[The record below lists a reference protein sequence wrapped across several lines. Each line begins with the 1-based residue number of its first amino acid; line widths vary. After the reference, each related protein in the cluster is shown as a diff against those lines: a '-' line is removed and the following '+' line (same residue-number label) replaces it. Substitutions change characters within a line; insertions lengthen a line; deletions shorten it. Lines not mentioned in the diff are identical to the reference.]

1 MLRHCQS
8 FYTELGKRRSPIA
21 PVWKSETKIPEII
34 PPHRYRW
41 IPVVPRWIVALG
53 NVTCNLLMISSAI
66 CFACSLL
73 PPLIHSILFTN
84 FIIDHFWTGQVNP
97 CISSD
102 VDLLNCKGHTLMIL
116 GAKSIASKNTRSQI
130 RNAVSQLYQYSYEVD
145 LKSYKKQRFYSWKSV
160 PMNIGLIYVDS
171 AISNDGIKKT
181 NQSLE
186 CAAIAPNTH
195 KN

>member
-1 MLRHCQS
+1 M
-8 FYTELGKRRSPIA
+8 
-21 PVWKSETKIPEII
+21 V
-34 PPHRYRW
+34 
-41 IPVVPRWIVALG
+41 
-53 NVTCNLLMISSAI
+53 
-66 CFACSLL
+66 
-73 PPLIHSILFTN
+73 
-84 FIIDHFWTGQVNP
+84 
-97 CISSD
+97 
-102 VDLLNCKGHTLMIL
+102 L
-116 GAKSIASKNTRSQI
+116 GAKSITSKNTKSQI